1 MKPTE
6 KEMLAD
12 HAAEIERLKAA
23 HAAEIAEWQESD
35 DIMTGQWQH
44 TLHRDRHSMR
54 CTFVRQLKFALEQS
68 AELGKNKIRAVELD
82 ALKEGLHKLIEQHDF
97 ETFHVITVDDK
108 FVGYYDADL
117 EQKLCDE
124 GKLWRVW
131 YLSKGEMNYHG
142 FPLPEGVV

>member
-6 KEMLAD
+6 KEMRAD

-44 TLHRDRHSMR
+44 TLHRDKHAMR
-54 CTFVRQLKFALEQS
+54 CQFVRELKYALEQS
-68 AELGKNKIRAVELD
+68 ATFGAQRQLEVLQD
-82 ALKEGLHKLIEQHDF
+82 GLQKLIDRHGF
-97 ETFHVITVDDK
+97 ETYHVITVGDE
-108 FVGYYDADL
+108 FIGYYDAEV

-131 YLSKGEMNYHG
+131 YLSKAEMKYHG
-142 FPLPEGVV
+142 FPLPEEVAQNA